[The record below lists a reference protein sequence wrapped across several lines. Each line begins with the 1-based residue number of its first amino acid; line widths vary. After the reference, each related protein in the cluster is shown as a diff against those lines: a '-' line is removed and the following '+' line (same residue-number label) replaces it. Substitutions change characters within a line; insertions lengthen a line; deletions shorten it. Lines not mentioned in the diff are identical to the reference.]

1 MQGAGSFEML
11 KSVSEGFALF
21 LYFCILKAYE
31 KGSCRNKGL
40 FAKEMGCILTDIY
53 YNKLESPIFYLGF
66 ILKIRLE
73 ITYGSWYSNDEE

>member
-53 YNKLESPIFYLGF
+53 YNKLESPICFMAIGLPVF
-66 ILKIRLE
+66 
-73 ITYGSWYSNDEE
+73 

>member
-21 LYFCILKAYE
+21 LYFDKLKAHE

-40 FAKEMGCILTDIY
+40 FAKEIGCILTDIY
-53 YNKLESPIFYLGF
+53 YNKLDSPIYFMAVGLPVF
-66 ILKIRLE
+66 WIQV
-73 ITYGSWYSNDEE
+73 S